1 MRASNPPVLQE
12 TLELAQ
18 ALIRI
23 PSFNPPGNENA
34 IASFASDWLK
44 KAGISSHFVP
54 LEEGRGSLVARISGR
69 ERGSIVLCG
78 HLDTVTAN
86 ESSWRRPP
94 LEAFVEDE
102 RLWGLGAA
110 DMKSAVAVL
119 MQTVVHL
126 VKQDHPPEKDIVLV
140 LTADEEWGYRGS
152 ASVAKSG
159 LIDDAELLLIA
170 EPTAN
175 VVYGGQKGELWIEAA
190 FTGQEAHGS
199 MPEAGVNAILPAARF
214 CSRLQEEIA
223 RWPEIPGTGR
233 TTLNIGRFDGGRQVN
248 IVPDYANIQLD
259 LRVVSNEHHD
269 AAIQAVSDIG
279 STEAA
284 VASCRF
290 SHREMS
296 YYPAILTEAQHPW
309 AQKLVQASLA
319 VTGSHQTLGLLPYST
334 DAVSIVPVLDIPV
347 LMCGPGSIK
356 QAHRPDEFIELDQ
369 IALSLEVFAAF
380 VA

>member
-1 MRASNPPVLQE
+1 MRASNPNLLQE
-12 TLELAQ
+12 TVELAQ

-34 IASFASDWLK
+34 ITTFVSDWLK
-44 KAGISSHFVP
+44 RAGIPSHFVP
-54 LEEGRGSLVARISGR
+54 LEEGRSSLVARISGR
-69 ERGSIVLCG
+69 EPGSIVLCG

-86 ESSWRRPP
+86 ESSWQRPP
-94 LEAFVEDE
+94 LEPGIEDD

-119 MQTVVHL
+119 MQVLAQL
-126 VKQDHPPEKDIVLV
+126 VKENRSPKRDIVLV

-152 ASVAKSG
+152 ASVARSG
-159 LIDDAELLLIA
+159 LIDDAKLLLIA

-175 VVYGGQKGELWIEAA
+175 AVYGGQKGELWIEAT

-214 CSRLQEEIA
+214 CSRLQERIA
-223 RWPEIPGTGR
+223 RWPEVGGRGR

-248 IVPDYANIQLD
+248 IVPDHAKIRLD
-259 LRVVSNEHHD
+259 LRVVSSEHYET
-269 AAIQAVSDIG
+269 AIQVVSDIG
-279 STEAA
+279 TAEAA
-284 VASCRF
+284 DANCGFSQEVLSYHPPVVTDMQHPMVKELTEVASRA
-290 SHREMS
+290 
-296 YYPAILTEAQHPW
+296 PGID
-309 AQKLVQASLA
+309 QKL
-319 VTGSHQTLGLLPYST
+319 GLSPYST

-347 LMCGPGSIK
+347 LICGPGSIS

-369 IALSLEVFAAF
+369 IALSLEIFAAF

>member
-1 MRASNPPVLQE
+1 MRASNPNLLQE

-44 KAGISSHFVP
+44 KAGIPSRFVS
-54 LEEGRGSLVARISGR
+54 LEEGRSSLVARISGR
-69 ERGSIVLCG
+69 EPGSIVLCG
-78 HLDTVTAN
+78 HLDTVTAK

-94 LEAFVEDE
+94 LEAVIEND

-119 MQTVVHL
+119 MQTIVHL
-126 VKQDHPPEKDIVLV
+126 VKEDHPPEKDIVLV
-140 LTADEEWGYRGS
+140 LTADEEWGYSGS
-152 ASVAKSG
+152 ASVARSG

-175 VVYGGQKGELWIEAA
+175 AVYGGQKGELWIEAV

-214 CSRLQEEIA
+214 CSRLQERIA
-223 RWPEIPGTGR
+223 RWPEVPGKGR

-248 IVPDYANIQLD
+248 IVPDHSKIQLD
-259 LRVVSNEHHD
+259 LRVVSREHYE

-279 STEAA
+279 TAEAA
-284 VASCRF
+284 DENCGFSQEVLSYHPPVVTDMQHPMVKELIEVASR
-290 SHREMS
+290 
-296 YYPAILTEAQHPW
+296 AGID
-309 AQKLVQASLA
+309 QKFGPS
-319 VTGSHQTLGLLPYST
+319 PYST
-334 DAVSIVPVLDIPV
+334 DAVSIVPALDIPV
-347 LMCGPGSIK
+347 LICGPGSIS

-369 IALSLEVFAAF
+369 IALSLEMYTAF